1 MLDNQS
7 AHGYIVCHQCIVG
20 NKVMRQMRPMSDWS
34 EHDWYKE
41 ACSTKLPP
49 KAKSTKSTK
58 KNNKRK

>member
-1 MLDNQS
+1 MRDNQP

-49 KAKSTKSTK
+49 KAKSTKSNKSK
-58 KNNKRK
+58 KKK